1 MYLSTKEPEE
11 MLADEVVQEVA
22 SILARAI
29 IRENERGLTGLMPVK
44 KHSCDDKNRGK
55 NL

>member
-11 MLADEVVQEVA
+11 MLTDEVVQEVA
-22 SILARAI
+22 SILSRAI
-29 IRENERGLTGLMPVK
+29 IREKERGLTGLMPAK
-44 KHSCDDKNRGK
+44 KHSCDNKKRGK